1 VAPNNN
7 MFANRADAARQLAA
21 ALSAYRGS
29 RPLVLAIP
37 RGGVPVG
44 RIVAD
49 ALGGELDI
57 VLVRK
62 LSAPFDPEFALGA
75 VDEQGRIH
83 LPGEFEA
90 PLADSG
96 FIQREVARELAVIRE
111 RRNLYG
117 GRRPPADPVGRTVI
131 VVDDGLAT
139 GATMRAAL
147 SAVRAQTP
155 HRLVCALPVAAQDSL
170 PAIRPLCD
178 DLVCLRAPRDF
189 HAVGQYYQD
198 FHPVGDEEVVAM
210 LQRDAPGERAS
221 GSGIPTSIRSVRI
234 RVGDAVIVG
243 DLEIPSDPRGLV
255 IFAHGS
261 GSSRMSPR
269 NRFVAHALNRDRF
282 ATLLCDLLT
291 EDEDRDP
298 ARRFDIPLLADRIST
313 VVDWAG
319 GEGSVR
325 DLPVGLFGAS
335 TGAAAALI
343 ASVRQPRAVKAVVSR
358 GGRPDLAGRSLLSR
372 VTVPVLLIVGG
383 ADDEVLALNRE
394 AQAQMAECAALTII
408 PGATHLFEE
417 AGALEAVAELAA
429 QWFGPHLAGTPA
441 TAPRPPQAQ
450 PGLGRQ

>member
-1 VAPNNN
+1 MAQNN

-44 RIVAD
+44 RILAD

-83 LPGEFEA
+83 LPGELDA
-90 PLADSG
+90 QLADSG
-96 FIQREVARELAVIRE
+96 FIEREAARELAVIQE
-111 RRNLYG
+111 RRRLYG
-117 GRRPPADPVGRTVI
+117 RQRPAVDPAGRTVI

-147 SAVRAQTP
+147 SAVRAQKP
-155 HRLVCALPVAAQDSL
+155 HRLVCALPVAAQESL
-170 PAIRPLCD
+170 AAIRPLCD
-178 DLVCLRAPRDF
+178 DLVCLRVPRDF

-198 FHPVGDEEVVAM
+198 FHPVDDDEVVA
-210 LQRDAPGERAS
+210 LLEADAAGEGMS
-221 GSGIPTSIRSVRI
+221 GAGIPTSARSVRI
-234 RVGDAVIVG
+234 PVDDASVVG

-261 GSSRMSPR
+261 GSSRLSPR

-298 ARRFDIPLLADRIST
+298 AKRFDIPLLANRLSA
-313 VVDWAG
+313 VVDWSAG
-319 GEGSVR
+319 EASVR

-343 ASVRQPRAVKAVVSR
+343 AAVWRQDAVKAVVCR
-358 GGRPDLAGRSLLSR
+358 GGRPDLAGRSLLAR
-372 VTVPVLLIVGG
+372 VAVPVLLIVGG
-383 ADDEVLALNRE
+383 ADDEVLALNR
-394 AQAQMAECAALTII
+394 QALEEMSESAALTIV

-417 AGALEAVAELAA
+417 AGALETVADLAA
-429 QWFGPHLAGTPA
+429 QWFGPHLAGPPA
-441 TAPRPPQAQ
+441 VVARARRTQ
-450 PGLGRQ
+450 PGARRP